1 MHVVDTMHPP
11 NKTEKIPRTP
21 RRTRTLLSLLALAV
35 LTVTV
40 SAVLE
45 SLAQTQRRPKV
56 GPRGY
61 TISVDVNLVMLY
73 ASVRDRRGT
82 GVKELSKE
90 NFKIYEDDVEQKAAV
105 FSSSDIPVT
114 LGIVIDDSGS
124 MRDKRPAVAA
134 AALAFVQTSN
144 PQDQVFV
151 VNFNDV
157 YYLDT
162 PGDFASNI
170 EELKAALDKIDSR
183 GGTAL
188 YDAGRASLDHL
199 KLGIHDKKVLLVI
212 SDGEDNASRI
222 SYDEFFRI
230 AQESDA
236 VIYTIGL
243 LGAEE
248 GLGLFKLRGRGNRR
262 AAKALRK
269 ISKATGGS
277 AYFPKSLDEVKN
289 ICVQLAE
296 DIRNQY
302 TIGYYPSNTK
312 KDGSF
317 RQIRV
322 EAKKQRQGRRL
333 VVRARTGYY
342 APKGTG
348 LTSVRS
354 GG

>member
-1 MHVVDTMHPP
+1 MHQP
-11 NKTEKIPRTP
+11 NRAKKIRGIPSRA
-21 RRTRTLLSLLALAV
+21 RALVWLLAVVTLAV
-35 LTVTV
+35 AAGVTAQ
-40 SAVLE
+40 ST
-45 SLAQTQRRPKV
+45 AQTQRGPRV
-56 GPRGY
+56 GPGGY
-61 TISVDVNLVMLY
+61 TISVDVNLVILY
-73 ASVRDRRGT
+73 ASVRDKAGRRI
-82 GVKELSKE
+82 KELVKE
-90 NFKIYEDDVEQKAAV
+90 NFKVYEDNVEQKTAV

-157 YYLDT
+157 FYLDT
-162 PGDFASNI
+162 PGDFARNI
-170 EELKAALDKIDSR
+170 EDLKAALDKIDSR

-199 KLGIHDKKVLLVI
+199 KLGSHDKKVLLVI

-243 LGAEE
+243 LGVEE
-248 GLGLFKLRGRGNRR
+248 GSNLFKLKGRGNRR
-262 AAKALRK
+262 AAKVLRK
-269 ISKATGGS
+269 ISRATGGA
-277 AYFPKSLDEVKN
+277 AYFPKSLDEVKS
-289 ICVQLAE
+289 ICVQVAE

-302 TIGYYPSNTK
+302 TIGYYPANTK

-322 EAKKQRQGRRL
+322 EARKEGRGGRL

-342 APKGTG
+342 APRATVR
-348 LTSVRS
+348 TSAR
-354 GG
+354 GGG

>member
-1 MHVVDTMHPP
+1 MHQP
-11 NKTEKIPRTP
+11 NRAKKIRGGPSRA
-21 RRTRTLLSLLALAV
+21 RVLVWLLALVTLAV
-35 LTVTV
+35 AAGVTAQ
-40 SAVLE
+40 S
-45 SLAQTQRRPKV
+45 SAQTQRGPRV

-73 ASVRDRRGT
+73 ASVRDKAGRRI
-82 GVKELSKE
+82 KELVKE
-90 NFKIYEDDVEQKAAV
+90 NFKVYEDNVEQKTAV
-105 FSSSDIPVT
+105 FSSLDIPVT
-114 LGIVIDDSGS
+114 MGIVIDDSGS

-144 PQDQVFV
+144 SQDQVFV

-157 YYLDT
+157 FYLDT

-199 KLGIHDKKVLLVI
+199 KLGTHDKKVLLVI

-243 LGAEE
+243 LGVEE
-248 GLGLFKLRGRGNRR
+248 GSNLFKLKGRGNRR
-262 AAKALRK
+262 AAKVLRK
-269 ISKATGGS
+269 ISQATGGA
-277 AYFPKSLDEVKN
+277 AYFPKSLDEVKS
-289 ICVQLAE
+289 ICVQVAE

-302 TIGYYPSNTK
+302 TIGYYPLNTK

-322 EAKKQRQGRRL
+322 EAKKQGRGGRL

-342 APKGTG
+342 APKATG
-348 LTSVRS
+348 LTSARS

>member
-1 MHVVDTMHPP
+1 MLVW
-11 NKTEKIPRTP
+11 
-21 RRTRTLLSLLALAV
+21 LLALVTLAV
-35 LTVTV
+35 AAGVTAQ
-40 SAVLE
+40 S
-45 SLAQTQRRPKV
+45 SPQTQRGPRV

-61 TISVDVNLVMLY
+61 TISVDVNLVILY
-73 ASVRDRRGT
+73 ASVRDRAGRRI
-82 GVKELSKE
+82 KELMKE
-90 NFKIYEDDVEQKAAV
+90 NFKVYEDNVEQKTAV

-157 YYLDT
+157 FYLDT

-199 KLGIHDKKVLLVI
+199 KLGSHDKKVLLVI

-243 LGAEE
+243 LGVEE
-248 GLGLFKLRGRGNRR
+248 GSNLFKLKGRGNRR
-262 AAKALRK
+262 AAKVLRK
-269 ISKATGGS
+269 ISQATGGG
-277 AYFPKSLDEVKN
+277 AYFPKSLEEVKS
-289 ICVQLAE
+289 ICVQVAE

-322 EAKKQRQGRRL
+322 EARKQGRGGRL

-342 APKGTG
+342 APKTSG
-348 LTSVRS
+348 LTSAR
-354 GG
+354 GGG

>member
-1 MHVVDTMHPP
+1 MHRP
-11 NKTEKIPRTP
+11 NRAEKNREGPNRA
-21 RRTRTLLSLLALAV
+21 RVLVWLLALVTLAV
-35 LTVTV
+35 AAGVTAR
-40 SAVLE
+40 S
-45 SLAQTQRRPKV
+45 SAQTQRGPTV

-73 ASVRDRRGT
+73 ASVRDKAGRRI
-82 GVKELSKE
+82 KELVKE
-90 NFKIYEDDVEQKAAV
+90 NFKVYEDNVEQKTAV

-157 YYLDT
+157 FYLDT
-162 PGDFASNI
+162 PGDFARNI
-170 EELKAALDKIDSR
+170 EDLKAALDKIDSR

-199 KLGIHDKKVLLVI
+199 KLGSHDKKVLLVI

-243 LGAEE
+243 LGVEE
-248 GLGLFKLRGRGNRR
+248 GSNLFKLKGRGNRR
-262 AAKALRK
+262 AAKVLRK
-269 ISKATGGS
+269 ISQATGGA
-277 AYFPKSLDEVKN
+277 AYFPKSLDEVKS
-289 ICVQLAE
+289 ICVQVAE

-302 TIGYYPSNTK
+302 TIGYYPANTK

-322 EAKKQRQGRRL
+322 EARKEGRGGRL

-342 APKGTG
+342 APRATVR
-348 LTSVRS
+348 TSAR
-354 GG
+354 GGG

>member
-1 MHVVDTMHPP
+1 MHQP
-11 NKTEKIPRTP
+11 NRAKKIRGIPSRA
-21 RRTRTLLSLLALAV
+21 RALVWLLAVVTLAV
-35 LTVTV
+35 AAGVTAQ
-40 SAVLE
+40 ST
-45 SLAQTQRRPKV
+45 AQTQRGSRV
-56 GPRGY
+56 GPGGY
-61 TISVDVNLVMLY
+61 TISVDVNLVILY
-73 ASVRDRRGT
+73 ASVRDKAGRRI
-82 GVKELSKE
+82 KELVKE
-90 NFKIYEDDVEQKAAV
+90 NFKVYEDNVEQKTAV

-157 YYLDT
+157 FYLDT
-162 PGDFASNI
+162 PGDFARNI
-170 EELKAALDKIDSR
+170 EDLKAALDKIDSR

-199 KLGIHDKKVLLVI
+199 KLGSHDKKVLLVI

-243 LGAEE
+243 LGVEE
-248 GLGLFKLRGRGNRR
+248 GSNLFKLKGRGNRR
-262 AAKALRK
+262 AAKVLRK
-269 ISKATGGS
+269 ISQATGGA
-277 AYFPKSLDEVKN
+277 AYFPKSLDEVKS
-289 ICVQLAE
+289 ICVQVAE

-302 TIGYYPSNTK
+302 TIGYYPANTK

-322 EAKKQRQGRRL
+322 EARKEGRGGRL

-342 APKGTG
+342 APRATVR
-348 LTSVRS
+348 TSAR
-354 GG
+354 GGG

>member
-1 MHVVDTMHPP
+1 MHRP
-11 NKTEKIPRTP
+11 NRAEKNREGPNRAKA
-21 RRTRTLLSLLALAV
+21 LVWLLALVTLAV
-35 LTVTV
+35 AAGVTAR
-40 SAVLE
+40 S
-45 SLAQTQRRPKV
+45 SAQTQRGPTV

-73 ASVRDRRGT
+73 ASVRDKARRRI
-82 GVKELSKE
+82 KELVKE
-90 NFKIYEDDVEQKAAV
+90 NFKVYEDNVEQKTAV

-157 YYLDT
+157 FYLDT
-162 PGDFASNI
+162 PGDFARNI
-170 EELKAALDKIDSR
+170 EDLKAALDKIDSR

-199 KLGIHDKKVLLVI
+199 KLGSHDKKVLLVI

-243 LGAEE
+243 LGVEE
-248 GLGLFKLRGRGNRR
+248 GSNLFKLKGRGNRR
-262 AAKALRK
+262 AAKVLRK
-269 ISKATGGS
+269 ISQATGGA
-277 AYFPKSLDEVKN
+277 AYFPKSLDEVKS
-289 ICVQLAE
+289 ICVQVAE

-302 TIGYYPSNTK
+302 TIGYYPANTK

-322 EAKKQRQGRRL
+322 EARKEGRGGRL

-342 APKGTG
+342 APRAMVR
-348 LTSVRS
+348 TSAR
-354 GG
+354 GGG

>member
-1 MHVVDTMHPP
+1 MHRP
-11 NKTEKIPRTP
+11 NRAEKNREGPNRA
-21 RRTRTLLSLLALAV
+21 RALVWLLALVTLAV
-35 LTVTV
+35 AAGVTAR
-40 SAVLE
+40 S
-45 SLAQTQRRPKV
+45 SAQTQRGPTV

-73 ASVRDRRGT
+73 ASVRDKAGRRI
-82 GVKELSKE
+82 KELVKE
-90 NFKIYEDDVEQKAAV
+90 NFKVYEDNVEQKTAV

-157 YYLDT
+157 FYLDT
-162 PGDFASNI
+162 PGDFARNI
-170 EELKAALDKIDSR
+170 EDLKAALDKIDSR

-188 YDAGRASLDHL
+188 YDASRASLDHL
-199 KLGIHDKKVLLVI
+199 KLGSHDKKVLLVI

-243 LGAEE
+243 LGVEE
-248 GLGLFKLRGRGNRR
+248 GSNLFKLKGRGNRR
-262 AAKALRK
+262 AAKVLRK
-269 ISKATGGS
+269 ISQATGGA
-277 AYFPKSLDEVKN
+277 AYFPKSLDEVKS
-289 ICVQLAE
+289 ICVQVAE

-302 TIGYYPSNTK
+302 TIGYYPANTK

-322 EAKKQRQGRRL
+322 EARKEGRGGRL

-342 APKGTG
+342 APRATVR
-348 LTSVRS
+348 TSAR
-354 GG
+354 GGG

>member
-1 MHVVDTMHPP
+1 MHRP
-11 NKTEKIPRTP
+11 NRAEKNREGPNRA
-21 RRTRTLLSLLALAV
+21 RALVWLLALVTLAV
-35 LTVTV
+35 AAGVTAR
-40 SAVLE
+40 SY
-45 SLAQTQRRPKV
+45 AQTQRGPTV

-73 ASVRDRRGT
+73 ASVRDKAGRRI
-82 GVKELSKE
+82 KELVKE
-90 NFKIYEDDVEQKAAV
+90 NFKVYEDNVEQKTAV

-157 YYLDT
+157 FYLDT
-162 PGDFASNI
+162 PGDFARNI
-170 EELKAALDKIDSR
+170 EDLKAALDKIDSR

-199 KLGIHDKKVLLVI
+199 KLGSHDKKVMLVI

-243 LGAEE
+243 LGVEE
-248 GLGLFKLRGRGNRR
+248 GSNLFKLKGRGNRR
-262 AAKALRK
+262 AAKVLRK
-269 ISKATGGS
+269 ISQATGGA
-277 AYFPKSLDEVKN
+277 AYFPKSLDEVKS
-289 ICVQLAE
+289 ICVQVAE

-302 TIGYYPSNTK
+302 TIGYYPANTK

-322 EAKKQRQGRRL
+322 EARKEGRGVRP

-342 APKGTG
+342 APRATVR
-348 LTSVRS
+348 TSAR
-354 GG
+354 GGG

>member
-1 MHVVDTMHPP
+1 MHQP
-11 NKTEKIPRTP
+11 NRAKKIRGCPNRA
-21 RRTRTLLSLLALAV
+21 RVLVWLLALVTLAV
-35 LTVTV
+35 AAGVTAR
-40 SAVLE
+40 S
-45 SLAQTQRRPKV
+45 SAQTQRGPTV

-73 ASVRDRRGT
+73 ASVRDKAGRRI
-82 GVKELSKE
+82 KELVKE
-90 NFKIYEDDVEQKAAV
+90 NFKVYEDNVEQKTAV

-157 YYLDT
+157 FYLDT
-162 PGDFASNI
+162 PGDFARNI
-170 EELKAALDKIDSR
+170 EDLKAALDKIDSR

-199 KLGIHDKKVLLVI
+199 KLGSHDKKVLLVI

-243 LGAEE
+243 LGVEE
-248 GLGLFKLRGRGNRR
+248 GSNLFKLKGRGNRR
-262 AAKALRK
+262 AAKVLRK
-269 ISKATGGS
+269 ISRATGGA
-277 AYFPKSLDEVKN
+277 AYFPKSLDEVKS
-289 ICVQLAE
+289 ICVQVAE

-302 TIGYYPSNTK
+302 TIGYYPANTK

-322 EAKKQRQGRRL
+322 EARKEGRGGRL

-342 APKGTG
+342 APRATVR
-348 LTSVRS
+348 TSAR
-354 GG
+354 GGG

>member
-1 MHVVDTMHPP
+1 MHQP
-11 NKTEKIPRTP
+11 NRAKKIRGIPSRA
-21 RRTRTLLSLLALAV
+21 RALVWLLAVVTLAV
-35 LTVTV
+35 AAGVTAQ
-40 SAVLE
+40 ST
-45 SLAQTQRRPKV
+45 AQTQRGPRV
-56 GPRGY
+56 GPGGY
-61 TISVDVNLVMLY
+61 TISVDVNLVILY
-73 ASVRDRRGT
+73 ASVRDKAGRRI
-82 GVKELSKE
+82 KELVKE
-90 NFKIYEDDVEQKAAV
+90 NFKVYEDNVEQKTAV

-157 YYLDT
+157 FYLDT
-162 PGDFASNI
+162 PGDFARNI
-170 EELKAALDKIDSR
+170 EDLKAALDKIDSR

-199 KLGIHDKKVLLVI
+199 KLGSHDKKVLLVI

-243 LGAEE
+243 LGVEE
-248 GLGLFKLRGRGNRR
+248 GSNLFKLKGRGNRR
-262 AAKALRK
+262 AAKVLRK
-269 ISKATGGS
+269 ISQATGGA
-277 AYFPKSLDEVKN
+277 AYFPKSLDEVKS
-289 ICVQLAE
+289 ICVQVAE

-302 TIGYYPSNTK
+302 TIGYYPANTK

-322 EAKKQRQGRRL
+322 EARKEGRGGRL

-342 APKGTG
+342 APRATVR
-348 LTSVRS
+348 TSAR
-354 GG
+354 GGG

>member
-1 MHVVDTMHPP
+1 MHPP
-11 NKTEKIPRTP
+11 SRAEKF
-21 RRTRTLLSLLALAV
+21 RRGPSRARVTVWLVALATLSV
-35 LTVTV
+35 AAGVTAR
-40 SAVLE
+40 SA
-45 SLAQTQRRPKV
+45 SQTQTQRGPRV

-73 ASVRDRRGT
+73 ASVRDKAGRRI
-82 GVKELSKE
+82 KELVKE
-90 NFKIYEDDVEQKAAV
+90 NFKVYEDNVEQKTAV

-157 YYLDT
+157 FYLDT
-162 PGDFASNI
+162 PGDFARNI
-170 EELKAALDKIDSR
+170 EDLKAALDKIDSR

-199 KLGIHDKKVLLVI
+199 KLGSHDKKVLLVI

-243 LGAEE
+243 LGVEE
-248 GLGLFKLRGRGNRR
+248 GSNLFKLKGRGNRR
-262 AAKALRK
+262 AAKVLRK
-269 ISKATGGS
+269 ISQATGGA
-277 AYFPKSLDEVKN
+277 AYFPKSLDEVKS
-289 ICVQLAE
+289 ICVQVAE

-302 TIGYYPSNTK
+302 TIGYYPANTK

-322 EAKKQRQGRRL
+322 EARKEGRGGRL

-342 APKGTG
+342 APRATVR
-348 LTSVRS
+348 TSAR
-354 GG
+354 GGG